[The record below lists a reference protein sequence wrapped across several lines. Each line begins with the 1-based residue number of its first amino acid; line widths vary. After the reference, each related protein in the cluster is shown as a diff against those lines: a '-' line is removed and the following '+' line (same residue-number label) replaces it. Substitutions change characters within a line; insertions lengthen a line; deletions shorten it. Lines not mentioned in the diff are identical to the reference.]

1 MALAV
6 VDPSK
11 LDQTIQKSKSSFFRV
26 IFRGFH
32 VIRPPEEGQ
41 VAIAVINFL
50 CFTYAR
56 RIDVQTRQPRLCANL
71 QRVGGKVNHSYVRH
85 KITSTVEVRAHN
97 HDWSPTSTRSKSTA
111 SYAVKGKQQIVA
123 IHSQEAILYMLTK
136 TTIENLSV
144 D

>member
-56 RIDVQTRQPRLCANL
+56 RIDVQTRQQRLCANL
-71 QRVGGKVNHSYVRH
+71 QRVGGGKGNHSYAPH

-97 HDWSPTSTRSKSTA
+97 HD
-111 SYAVKGKQQIVA
+111 
-123 IHSQEAILYMLTK
+123 
-136 TTIENLSV
+136 
-144 D
+144 